1 MKAPRSQEQ
10 PGSHLGPFLLMTSF
24 YRVCY
29 WGIKVTSVFISVLL
43 TVLLSINVLKV
54 VLKESKEF
62 L

>member
-10 PGSHLGPFLLMTSF
+10 PGSHLGAFLLITSF
-24 YRVCY
+24 YRVSF
-29 WGIKVTSVFISVLL
+29 WGTKVTFVFMSVLL
-43 TVLLSINVLKV
+43 KVLLSINVLKV